1 MVLLR
6 LGLGL
11 EALEPGCVS
20 VLLGVRPPAGSI
32 SSSDEA
38 EQRAVLAGMI
48 VLADVGDL
56 GGKVDML

>member
-20 VLLGVRPPAGSI
+20 VLLGVRPTDGSI

-56 GGKVDML
+56 GGKFDML